1 MDVSIVMKF
10 SIPNKLLIIFRPF
23 AAKFGRR
30 PVYLLSNLLMGIAC
44 IWLGIA
50 TTKTYT
56 VLLLGRA
63 FLGIFEAPIESIAPS
78 TITDIFFLHER
89 GEKVSLYGLSVL
101 GGNELGPMF
110 SAFII
115 QGIGLDWAFYVI
127 AISIALSFVSM
138 FFSMPETKF
147 TGLRPVISIPEE
159 SFAGEDGESIKN
171 SGQIEMKTN
180 ASITEPGVS
189 SEILPENPYI
199 HSLTFWGQNDPTI
212 SLRKAFTGPFILL
225 GYPTVLWSCLIY
237 GLALGWNVVLGATV
251 AQLFEPP

>member
-1 MDVSIVMKF
+1 MAFLMLANIA
-10 SIPNKLLIIFRPF
+10 RPF

-30 PVYLLSNLLMGIAC
+30 PVYLLSNFLMGIAC

-50 TTKTYT
+50 STKTYT

-78 TITDIFFLHER
+78 TITDVFFLHER

-115 QGIGLDWAFYVI
+115 QSLGMSWAFYIV
-127 AISIALSFVSM
+127 AISIALSFISM
-138 FFSMPETKF
+138 FFCMPETKF
-147 TGLRPVISIPEE
+147 TGPRPVIAFPQQFFKASDEKPHTDHIDLNKVSPQSI
-159 SFAGEDGESIKN
+159 D
-171 SGQIEMKTN
+171 T
-180 ASITEPGVS
+180 
-189 SEILPENPYI
+189 SEIGSNKSFVQ
-199 HSLTFWGQNDPTI
+199 SLAFWGKNDHSV
-212 SLRKAFTGPFILL
+212 SLLKAFTGPFVLL
-225 GYPTVLWSCLIY
+225 LYPTVLWSCLIY

-251 AQLFEPP
+251 AQLFAPP